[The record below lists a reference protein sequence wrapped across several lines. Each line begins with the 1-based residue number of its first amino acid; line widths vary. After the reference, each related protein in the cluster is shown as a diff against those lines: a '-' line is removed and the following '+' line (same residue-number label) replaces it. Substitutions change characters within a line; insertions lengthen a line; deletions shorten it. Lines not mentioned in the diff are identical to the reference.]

1 VYISRRQLLY
11 GAGAAAGTAVL
22 AGAGL
27 ATSGFATSG
36 FATATLLDPS
46 QLTYAMMLRHAGS
59 TFSVRA
65 TAVQKVDVRL
75 TAVRN
80 LSRAGARARP
90 DQCFSLI
97 FEGPGN
103 AAVAAGTYV
112 LEHGELGSVP
122 LFLTPVDLRK
132 AGRPVAYEAVIN
144 RLA

>member
-1 VYISRRQLLY
+1 VNISRRQLLF

-27 ATSGFATSG
+27 ATTG

-46 QLTYAMMLRHAGS
+46 QLTYAMMLGHVGS

-65 TAVQKVDVRL
+65 TAVQRVDVRL
-75 TAVRN
+75 TAVRD
-80 LSRAGARARP
+80 LSSAAAKARP

-103 AAVAAGTYV
+103 ATFAEGTHV
-112 LEHGELGSVP
+112 LDHGVLGSVA
-122 LFLTPVDLRK
+122 LLLTPVDQRK
-132 AGRPVAYEAVIN
+132 AGQPIAYEAVIN